1 MMAQNEVQPFKNGE
15 IFFLLFVD
23 GFFLNSMCNLYFC
36 NMGKD
41 DDSINKVLN
50 DCEIADESLLEQMG
64 ICRAV
69 YEELMSIVGHL
80 PTIDEVSTLM
90 AMWRSQGGRQSM
102 LTWLKGQ
109 FHSVVQRDYL
119 DDGNETAS
127 SLYREPEVGEC
138 IAIARALAE
147 SDKVSRGTLVE
158 PFAHTGDAIYMVG
171 DVSAL
176 FANSEYGRRYL
187 HIAENPIAMDDDEE
201 TAQYMQIILGSLE
214 SNGVLFGFRRIA
226 RGGLFRTLMAMV
238 APGRRGFDILTCREI
253 RLDAFL
259 FGEQGVRYLAL
270 LDEPHEDFF
279 IQKTVEAR
287 LNCCFLGRVT
297 RDRIV
302 VDGVDF
308 GRSAAYTTR

>member
-1 MMAQNEVQPFKNGE
+1 
-15 IFFLLFVD
+15 
-23 GFFLNSMCNLYFC
+23 
-36 NMGKD
+36 MGKD

-64 ICRAV
+64 IGRAV

-201 TAQYMQIILGSLE
+201 TAHADYSWQLGGQWGAVRLPADSQRRSFQNFDGDGCSGTQGLRHTDLQ
-214 SNGVLFGFRRIA
+214 GDKARRIP
-226 RGGLFRTLMAMV
+226 LWRTRSEV
-238 APGRRGFDILTCREI
+238 S
-253 RLDAFL
+253 
-259 FGEQGVRYLAL
+259 
-270 LDEPHEDFF
+270 
-279 IQKTVEAR
+279 
-287 LNCCFLGRVT
+287 
-297 RDRIV
+297 RD
-302 VDGVDF
+302 
-308 GRSAAYTTR
+308 S